1 MKTIDLPSSVTPQII
16 RDRFDQISLND
27 EQLIFACGVNDVF
40 KTKLMLISNL
50 RIIFLKPKDLSF
62 RSPPIQRSDIVDFE
76 LVAEK
81 DKYWWLK
88 LALSVQ
94 PVSMSIM
101 LNSKKAFEIVEQIF
115 ASGPG
120 PVPVTKEVFQP
131 QVEPKIESAKPVQS
145 APQSQRFGQPI
156 QGSQAQSQ
164 SQRFSQPI
172 NTSTPINAV
181 TNSSTPEVS
190 NQHVA
195 SSSNISETLAT
206 IQSTLKLWEENQEA
220 NVIPEEL
227 AVVMWNY
234 LLLNNPQAALDAHDK
249 YIDRAISW
257 WEGCLS
263 LVSGDATEKLWND
276 YGHYFLSVKECT
288 AIALHLLQEPKS
300 NVLQCLEEGISL
312 AHRGS
317 IFIATHLDSELKKDL
332 QLSHAHL
339 KKVVANGSRTISII
353 EDLEASHPNDFFKS
367 QAFSSKALFTELLM
381 DAEQRLKSFDLFA
394 NTSSEYHPGKN
405 LQIDPWL
412 RNNAVQI
419 NELDIFSWQEYHIF
433 PNSWF
438 NVETAEIFIAN
449 YYPSDCDG
457 CNDIGVAKTHCAT
470 CGKDPKNFLTC
481 MAANAD
487 DDYMLFEFMKND
499 VEDPSDGTFV
509 SFVRFFDSLVFAED
523 GGMTF
528 DFPPVAPVVIGEIAA
543 GKSSHLMFGDRFA
556 SVDSDDFVSSISLE
570 GNQTVIAWIG
580 YSPMSGEITPLA
592 ITTSNHALTQ
602 RIREQVTIN
611 SNVPEHIV
619 ATVRESASGVVAA
632 RMSRDKQGIADA
644 NTELIERDDYISSSW
659 AMQTWFQH
667 DFEQMADMLFDEQDE
682 IDTQAILITLASLRL
697 RGQVAIFQR
706 LYQLLL
712 DKRMQELSPAQLEFL
727 KTVSDTDPGVHLPD
741 IVLHLPRY

>member
-27 EQLIFACGVNDVF
+27 EQLIFACGINDVF

-62 RSPPIQRSDIVDFE
+62 KSSPIQRSDIVDFE

-88 LALSVQ
+88 LTLSAQ
-94 PVSMSIM
+94 PMPMSIM
-101 LNSKKAFEIVEQIF
+101 LNGKKAFEIVEQIF

-120 PVPVTKEVFQP
+120 PVPVAKETLKP
-131 QVEPKIESAKPVQS
+131 PAETNIESAKPVQG

-156 QGSQAQSQ
+156 
-164 SQRFSQPI
+164 P
-172 NTSTPINAV
+172 TSPPINAV
-181 TNSSTPEVS
+181 TSSSAPEASGQKLV
-190 NQHVA
+190 

-206 IQSTLKLWEENQEA
+206 IQRTLKLWEENQEA

-249 YIDRAISW
+249 YIDRAMAW

-288 AIALHLLQEPKS
+288 AIALHLLHEPKS

-317 IFIATHLDSELKKDL
+317 IFIATHLDSGLKNDL

-339 KKVVANGSRTISII
+339 KKVVANGSRTISVI
-353 EDLEASHPNDFFKS
+353 EDLERSHPNDFFKS
-367 QAFSSKALFTELLM
+367 QDFSSKALFAELLM

-433 PNSWF
+433 PNSWL

-457 CNDIGVAKTHCAT
+457 CNDIGMAKTRCST
-470 CGKDPKNFLTC
+470 CGKNPKNFLTC

-487 DDYMLFEFMKND
+487 DDYLLFEFMKD
-499 VEDPSDGTFV
+499 EVEDPSDGTFV
-509 SFVRFFDSLVFAED
+509 SFVRFYDSLIFVED
-523 GGMTF
+523 GGMIF
-528 DFPPVAPVVIGEIAA
+528 DFPPVAPVVIGEITA

-556 SVDSDDFVSSISLE
+556 TVDSDDFVSSISLE
-570 GNQTVIAWIG
+570 GDQTVIAWIG

-611 SNVPEHIV
+611 SNVPEHIL
-619 ATVRESASGVVAA
+619 ATVRESANGTVAA
-632 RMSRDKQGIADA
+632 RMGRDKQGIAEA
-644 NTELIERDDYISSSW
+644 NADLIERDDYISSSW
-659 AMQTWFQH
+659 VMQTWFQH
-667 DFEQMADMLFDEQDE
+667 DFEHMAELLFSEEEEND
-682 IDTQAILITLASLRL
+682 IHTALIALAALRL

-712 DKRMQELSPAQLEFL
+712 DKRLQELSPAQLEFL
-727 KTVSDTDPGVHLPD
+727 KTVSEIEPGVHLPE
-741 IVLHLPRY
+741 IVLSLTRY

>member
-1 MKTIDLPSSVTPQII
+1 MKTFDLPNSVTPQII
-16 RDRFDQISLND
+16 RNRFDQISLNN
-27 EQLIFACGVNDVF
+27 EQLIFACGINEIF

-50 RIIFLKPKDLSF
+50 RIIFLNSKDLAF
-62 RSPPIQRSDIVDFE
+62 KTPPIHRSEIKELNLHSEKGRTWWLRLTLDVSGTTKSEMFKSKEAFE
-76 LVAEK
+76 YAEK
-81 DKYWWLK
+81 
-88 LALSVQ
+88 V
-94 PVSMSIM
+94 
-101 LNSKKAFEIVEQIF
+101 F

-120 PVPVTKEVFQP
+120 PVPVAKEASKP
-131 QVEPKIESAKPVQS
+131 LTETKIESANP
-145 APQSQRFGQPI
+145 
-156 QGSQAQSQ
+156 AQSTPQ
-164 SQRFSQPI
+164 SQRFSQPVEGRQSKRYSQPI
-172 NTSTPINAV
+172 TTSVPHNAV
-181 TNSSTPEVS
+181 TSSNAPDVG
-190 NQHVA
+190 NDKFG
-195 SSSNISETLAT
+195 SSSNVSDTLAT

-220 NVIPEEL
+220 NVIPEDL

-234 LLLNNPQAALDAHDK
+234 LLLNNPEAALEAHDK
-249 YIDRAISW
+249 YVERAMAW

-288 AIALHLLQEPKS
+288 AIALHIMQEPKS

-317 IFIATHLDSELKKDL
+317 IFIATYLDSDLTNELH
-332 QLSHAHL
+332 LSHAQL

-353 EDLEASHPNDFFKS
+353 ENLEANHPNDVFKS
-367 QAFSSKALFTELLM
+367 QHISSKAIFSELLM
-381 DAEQRLKSFDLFA
+381 DAEQRLKSFDLFS
-394 NTSSEYHPGKN
+394 NVSSEYHPGKS

-412 RNNAVQI
+412 RSNAVQI
-419 NELDIFSWQEYHIF
+419 NELDIFSWQEYYVF

-438 NVETAEIFIAN
+438 NVETAEMFIAS

-457 CNDIGVAKTHCAT
+457 CNDIGVAKTHCAICNKNPT
-470 CGKDPKNFLTC
+470 NFLTC

-487 DDYMLFEFMKND
+487 DDYLLFEFMKNE

-509 SFVRFFDSLVFAED
+509 SFVRFHDSLVFVED
-523 GGMTF
+523 AGMTF
-528 DFPPVAPVVIGEIAA
+528 DFPPVAPVVIGGITA

-556 SVDSDDFVSSISLE
+556 TVDSDDFVSSISLE
-570 GNQTVIAWIG
+570 GDQTVIAWIG

-611 SNVPEHIV
+611 PNVPEHIL
-619 ATVRESASGVVAA
+619 ATVHDSANGTVAA

-712 DKRMQELSPAQLEFL
+712 DKRTQELSPAQLEFL
-727 KTVSDTDPGVHLPD
+727 KTVSDTDPGVHLPE

>member
-1 MKTIDLPSSVTPQII
+1 M
-16 RDRFDQISLND
+16 
-27 EQLIFACGVNDVF
+27 A
-40 KTKLMLISNL
+40 
-50 RIIFLKPKDLSF
+50 LKPPS
-62 RSPPIQRSDIVDFE
+62 E
-76 LVAEK
+76 
-81 DKYWWLK
+81 
-88 LALSVQ
+88 
-94 PVSMSIM
+94 
-101 LNSKKAFEIVEQIF
+101 
-115 ASGPG
+115 
-120 PVPVTKEVFQP
+120 T
-131 QVEPKIESAKPVQS
+131 KIESARPAPPAETKIESARPAQN

-156 QGSQAQSQ
+156 QGNPSQSQ

-172 NTSTPINAV
+172 TASTPINAV
-181 TNSSTPEVS
+181 TSSSAPETSGQKLV
-190 NQHVA
+190 

-220 NVIPEEL
+220 NVIPEDL

-234 LLLNNPQAALDAHDK
+234 LLLNNPEAALEVHDK
-249 YIDRAISW
+249 YIDRAMAW

-288 AIALHLLQEPKS
+288 AIALHIMQEPKS

-317 IFIATHLDSELKKDL
+317 IFIATHLDSDLKKDL

-339 KKVVANGSRTISII
+339 KKVVTNGSRTISII
-353 EDLEASHPNDFFKS
+353 EDLEANHPNDVFKS
-367 QAFSSKALFTELLM
+367 QSFSSKAIFAELLM

-412 RNNAVQI
+412 RSNAVQI
-419 NELDIFSWQEYHIF
+419 NELDIFSWQEYYIF

-438 NVETAEIFIAN
+438 NVETAEIFIAS
-449 YYPSDCDG
+449 YYPNDCDG
-457 CNDIGVAKTHCAT
+457 CNDIGVAKTNCAT
-470 CGKDPKNFLTC
+470 CNKNPNNFLTC

-487 DDYMLFEFMKND
+487 DDYLLFEFVKNE
-499 VEDPSDGTFV
+499 VEDPSEGTFV
-509 SFVRFFDSLVFAED
+509 SFVNFHNEVKFDED
-523 GGMTF
+523 RGMIF

-556 SVDSDDFVSSISLE
+556 TVDSDDFVSSISLE

-580 YSPMSGEITPLA
+580 YSPMSGGITPLA

-602 RIREQVTIN
+602 RIQEQVTIN
-611 SNVPEHIV
+611 SNVPEHIL
-619 ATVRESASGVVAA
+619 ATVRDSASGSVAA
-632 RMSRDKQGIADA
+632 RMGRDKQGIAEA
-644 NTELIERDDYISSSW
+644 NTHLIERNDYISSSW

-682 IDTQAILITLASLRL
+682 IDTQTILITLASLRL

-712 DKRMQELSPAQLEFL
+712 DKRLQELSPAQLEFL

>member
-1 MKTIDLPSSVTPQII
+1 MKTIDLPSSVSPQII

-27 EQLIFACGVNDVF
+27 EQLIFSCGVNDVF

-62 RSPPIQRSDIVDFE
+62 KSPPILRSDIVDFE

-88 LALSVQ
+88 LTLSAQ
-94 PVSMSIM
+94 PLPMSIM
-101 LNSKKAFEIVEQIF
+101 LNGKKAFEIVEQVF

-120 PVPVTKEVFQP
+120 PVPVVKEAQKP
-131 QVEPKIESAKPVQS
+131 PAETKIESAQPAQS

-156 QGSQAQSQ
+156 QGNPSQSQ

-172 NTSTPINAV
+172 TASTPINAV
-181 TNSSTPEVS
+181 TSSSAPETSGQKLV
-190 NQHVA
+190 

-220 NVIPEEL
+220 NVIPEDL

-234 LLLNNPQAALDAHDK
+234 LLLNNPEAALEVHDK
-249 YIDRAISW
+249 YIDRAMAW

-288 AIALHLLQEPKS
+288 AIALHLLQERKS

-317 IFIATHLDSELKKDL
+317 IFIATHLDSDLKKDL

-339 KKVVANGSRTISII
+339 KKVVTNGSRTISII
-353 EDLEASHPNDFFKS
+353 EDLEANHPNEVFKS
-367 QAFSSKALFTELLM
+367 QRFSSKAIFAELLM

-412 RNNAVQI
+412 RSNAVQI

-438 NVETAEIFIAN
+438 NVETAEIFIAS
-449 YYPSDCDG
+449 YYPNDCDG
-457 CNDIGVAKTHCAT
+457 CNDIGMAKTHCAT
-470 CGKDPKNFLTC
+470 CNKNPKNFLTC

-570 GNQTVIAWIG
+570 GDQTVIAWIG
-580 YSPMSGEITPLA
+580 YSPMGGEITPLA

-611 SNVPEHIV
+611 SNVPEHIL

-632 RMSRDKQGIADA
+632 RMGRDKQGIADA
-644 NTELIERDDYISSSW
+644 NTELIERDNYISSSW

-667 DFEQMADMLFDEQDE
+667 DFDHMTDVLFDEPDE
-682 IDTQAILITLASLRL
+682 FDTPTILIVLASLRL

-712 DKRMQELSPAQLEFL
+712 DKRLQDLSPAQLEFL
-727 KTVSDTDPGVHLPD
+727 KAVSEIEPGVHLPE